1 MPFHKNK
8 RHPKGVVPMRV
19 NLPVSQLNYDFPG
32 DELLVSV
39 TNTKGEIT
47 HCNPAFVRV
56 SGYSYEE
63 LIEQP
68 HNLIRHPDMPAAA
81 FKDMWRTIAHGYPW
95 TALVKN
101 RRKNGDHYWVRAN
114 VTPIMEGGRPRGY
127 LSVRTKP
134 RPDEIEAAEALY
146 ARMRAEADAGQE
158 TLRLRGGELRRLGL
172 AGLWDR
178 RSDLGLTARMA
189 LMLGGVGLAAMLP
202 DLLGWQGA
210 AAWGTRLAA
219 LLAGG
224 SFVLW
229 RFQQRCVAGLEQAS
243 GFAADIASCQLGTNM
258 QHDYS
263 GPMGALMQ
271 RLQQIQINLRAVV
284 GDVRTEMRGFATT
297 AHEIAQGSFDLAQ
310 RTESQAT
317 SLQQTAASMEEISG
331 TVAQTADTA
340 QLMAHESDQS
350 RQVAGKSGAAIQEV
364 GAAMEHIRGSSRRM
378 GEIIGVIESIAF
390 QTNLLALNAAVEAA
404 RAGEQGRGFAVVADE
419 VRALAARTQ
428 QSTSEINT
436 MLENLQHGVKSA
448 VSAMEQTKTRC
459 HEAAESTAKVHE
471 GLDEMV
477 GAVGQIHNLSA
488 QIATAAEE
496 QSAVSAEINKN
507 MVAIHQMVDEL
518 VNAGQ
523 QTDSRTQSLFES
535 NNTLAQ
541 LINRFKVD

>member
-1 MPFHKNK
+1 
-8 RHPKGVVPMRV
+8 MRV

-404 RAGEQGRGFAVVADE
+404 RAGEQGRGFAVVVGE
-419 VRALAARTQ
+419 VRALAQR
-428 QSTSEINT
+428 
-436 MLENLQHGVKSA
+436 SA
-448 VSAMEQTKTRC
+448 
-459 HEAAESTAKVHE
+459 
-471 GLDEMV
+471 
-477 GAVGQIHNLSA
+477 
-488 QIATAAEE
+488 
-496 QSAVSAEINKN
+496 
-507 MVAIHQMVDEL
+507 
-518 VNAGQ
+518 
-523 QTDSRTQSLFES
+523 
-535 NNTLAQ
+535 
-541 LINRFKVD
+541 